1 MKGSDVAHLEEYL
14 PSLLRIKSQHHIKN
28 RNGSTC
34 L

>member
-28 RNGSTC
+28 KW
-34 L
+34 